1 MIRYEFRKLFQN
13 RSLVLI
19 LLLLFAVNGS
29 LLWNLPIPG
38 GAAYSGIDGEHIRSL
53 YAALPKEPEQALAV
67 LEAGYDGLW
76 ESEGTFLTR
85 DVYSE
90 RQLFFAVI
98 ERVQEVAGYADTLQG
113 IDFDAETLLLTGRY
127 PKGTY
132 EYRNVIRSRE
142 VYKGLEN
149 VEPKLFYSGAVELL
163 AGERLTDVVL
173 LLLCLLV
180 GMELTV
186 SERQTMALLK
196 PTRRGGLPLIRA
208 KIGTVL
214 ILSALGTVV
223 LYGTNLAIG
232 LLRCGSFPLDVPIQS
247 VHGFLRSPWHI
258 TVGQYLL
265 GFFLWKVLWA
275 GSVSASVFV
284 VCHLGRSV
292 MECCAGFLLSLALLP
307 TGNVGRFFI
316 QYRSRNI
323 FGYPVFEGGCNLIAI
338 LLCMTAGF
346 SLAIWLHLHGKVLAT
361 RQSIRRRRGRI
372 KTRMISHEAVK
383 VLFHQGGIWILTA
396 LTLIQIIGAVQFDP
410 WIPPQERLYMQYSEI
425 LSGPATE
432 EKEYW
437 LRSEEARYAELYEKL
452 ESYSQA
458 LGRGEMDEESYQI
471 LSGSIVRQLDN
482 EEIFLRAREQYV
494 RMKEKSC
501 DYVCQTG
508 YDRLL
513 GPEGER
519 EGLILMIQVLLSLSI
534 ALAPIHAVEQE
545 TNVEL
550 LRNATPWKTR
560 SNRCKWIIQSLY
572 ALVACLIAFVPQV
585 WKNVVHY
592 GLTGLESPA
601 GSVDALEIQCGTVP
615 SSLCIYGTGLLLISL
630 FAAWI
635 VGWISRRTG
644 STVRTTIIS
653 GLMIFPLLLML
664 S

>member
-13 RSLVLI
+13 RCLVLI

-38 GAAYSGIDGEHIRSL
+38 GAAYSGIDGGHIRSL
-53 YAALPKEPEQALAV
+53 YAALPEEPEQVLAA

-76 ESEGTFLTR
+76 ESEGPFLTR

-90 RQLFFAVI
+90 RQLFSTVI
-98 ERVQEVAGYADTLQG
+98 ERVQEVAGYDDTLQG

-127 PKGTY
+127 PEGSY

-275 GSVSASVFV
+275 GAVSACVFV

-292 MECCAGFLLSLALLP
+292 MECCAGFLLSLVLLP
-307 TGNVGRFFI
+307 TGNVERFFI

-346 SLAIWLHLHGKVLAT
+346 SLAIWLHLHGTVPAR
-361 RQSIRRRRGRI
+361 RQIRLRRQAKI
-372 KTRMISHEAVK
+372 NTRMIFHESGK

-396 LTLIQIIGAVQFDP
+396 LVLIQIIGAVRFDP

-432 EKEYW
+432 EKEHW

-458 LGRGEMDEESYQI
+458 LGSGEMDEESYQI
-471 LSGSIVRQLDN
+471 LTGSIVRQLDN

-494 RMKEKSC
+494 RMKEKGC

-513 GPEGER
+513 GSEGER

-534 ALAPIHAVEQE
+534 ALSPIHAVEQE

-560 SNRCKWIIQSLY
+560 SNRCKRIIQSLY

-585 WKNVVHY
+585 WKIVVHY

-601 GSVDALEIQCGTVP
+601 GSVDALEIQCGTVL

-653 GLMIFPLLLML
+653 GLMILPLLLML

>member
-1 MIRYEFRKLFQN
+1 MVEYELRKLFQN

-19 LLLLFAVNGS
+19 LLLLFAVNGF

-38 GAAYSGIDGEHIRSL
+38 GAAYSGIDGGHMRSL
-53 YAALPKEPEQALAV
+53 YAALPEEPEQALAA
-67 LEAGYDGLW
+67 LETGYDGLW
-76 ESEGTFLTR
+76 ESEGPLLTR

-90 RQLFFAVI
+90 RQLFSTVI
-98 ERVQEVAGYADTLQG
+98 ERVQAVAGYDDTLHG

-127 PKGTY
+127 PEGTY

-142 VYKGLEN
+142 VYKELED

-163 AGERLTDVVL
+163 TGKRLTDVVL

-186 SERQTMALLK
+186 SERKTKALLK

-223 LYGTNLAIG
+223 LYGTNLAMG
-232 LLRCGSFPLDVPIQS
+232 LLRCGTFPLDAPVQS

-265 GFFLWKVLWA
+265 GLLLWKVLWA
-275 GSVSASVFV
+275 GAVSACVFV

-292 MECCAGFLLSLALLP
+292 MECCAGFLASLFLLP
-307 TGNVGRFFI
+307 TGDVERFFI

-323 FGYPVFEGGCNLIAI
+323 FGIPVFEGICNLLAI
-338 LLCMTAGF
+338 ILCITVGF
-346 SLAIWLHLHGKVLAT
+346 SFATWLHLHRTVPT
-361 RQSIRRRRGRI
+361 RRQIPLRRQAKI
-372 KTRMISHEAVK
+372 STRLISHEAVK
-383 VLFHQGGIWILTA
+383 VHFHQGGIWILTA
-396 LTLIQIIGAVQFDP
+396 LTLIQTIGAARFDP

-437 LRSEEARYAELYEKL
+437 LRSEEARYADMYEKL
-452 ESYSQA
+452 DSYSEA
-458 LGRGEMDEESYQI
+458 LGRGEMEAESYEI

-482 EEIFLRAREQYV
+482 EEVFLRARDQYD
-494 RMKEKSC
+494 RMKALGY

-513 GPEGER
+513 GPEGKR
-519 EGLILMIQVLLSLSI
+519 EGLIMMIQILLSLSI

-550 LRNATPWKTR
+550 LRNAAPWKTR
-560 SNRCKWIIQSLY
+560 SNRCKQIIQSLY
-572 ALVACLIAFVPQV
+572 ALVACLIAFIPQV
-585 WKNVVHY
+585 WKIVVHY

-601 GSVDALEIQCGTVP
+601 GSVDALEIQCGTVL
-615 SSLCIYGTGLLLISL
+615 SSLCIYGTGILLISL

-635 VGWISRRTG
+635 IGWISRRMG

-653 GLMIFPLLLML
+653 GLMVLPLLLML
-664 S
+664 K

>member
-19 LLLLFAVNGS
+19 LLLLFAVNGF

-38 GAAYSGIDGEHIRSL
+38 GAAYSGIDGGHIRSL
-53 YAALPKEPEQALAV
+53 YAALPEEPEQALAA

-76 ESEGTFLTR
+76 ESEGPFLTR

-90 RQLFFAVI
+90 RQLFFTVI
-98 ERVQEVAGYADTLQG
+98 ERVQEVAGYADTIQG
-113 IDFDAETLLLTGRY
+113 IDFDSETLLLTGRY
-127 PKGTY
+127 PEGSY

-173 LLLCLLV
+173 LLCLLV

-186 SERQTMALLK
+186 SERQIMALLK

-232 LLRCGSFPLDVPIQS
+232 LLRCGSFPLDAPIQS

-258 TVGQYLL
+258 TVGQYIL

-275 GSVSASVFV
+275 GAVSASVFV

-292 MECCAGFLLSLALLP
+292 MECCAGFLLSLVLLP
-307 TGNVGRFFI
+307 TGDVERFFI

-338 LLCMTAGF
+338 LLYMTVGF
-346 SLAIWLHLHGKVLAT
+346 SLAIWLHLHGTVPAR
-361 RQSIRRRRGRI
+361 RQIRLRRQAKI
-372 KTRMISHEAVK
+372 NTRMIVHEAGK

-396 LTLIQIIGAVQFDP
+396 LTLIQIIGAARFDP
-410 WIPPQERLYMQYSEI
+410 WIPPQERIYMQYSEI
-425 LSGPATE
+425 LSGPVTE

-437 LRSEEARYAELYEKL
+437 LRSEEARYAELYDKL

-458 LGRGEMDEESYQI
+458 LGRGEMDAESYEN
-471 LSGSIVRQLDN
+471 LSGGILQQLDN
-482 EEIFLRAREQYV
+482 EEVFLRARDQYEQ
-494 RMKEKSC
+494 MKSLGY

-508 YDRLL
+508 YDCLL
-513 GPEGER
+513 GSEGER

-585 WKNVVHY
+585 WKIVVHY

-601 GSVDALEIQCGTVP
+601 GSVDAFEIQCGTVL

-653 GLMIFPLLLML
+653 GLMILPLLLML